1 MTAKPSDCA
10 CNVQDK
16 ECKASK
22 VFGESDSGFLASWP
36 GADFDLSQIYNKTES
51 AMKTDGFSMP
61 NLLST
66 FVGEASPAS
75 ASADATV
82 STDDSDNATPNS
94 AEVSTDSTDAAGKAT
109 SDSAD
114 GSIASIEARL

>member
-1 MTAKPSDCA
+1 M
-10 CNVQDK
+10 QEK

-22 VFGESDSGFLASWP
+22 VFGEADSGILASWP

-51 AMKTDGFSMP
+51 AMKTDGFSMT

-75 ASADATV
+75 ASANATV
-82 STDDSDNATPNS
+82 STDDSDDATSNS
-94 AEVSTDSTDAAGKAT
+94 ADVSTDSTDAT